1 VTSSKDRQIEAYSI
15 GLTIL
20 ERLGCPETEE
30 EEKNKL
36 YFLK

>member
-1 VTSSKDRQIEAYSI
+1 VTSSKDRQIDYSI

-20 ERLGCPETEE
+20 GRLGCPETEE